1 MESRRNY
8 RTIVLSDIHLG
19 TSHSKVEQ
27 VCNFLSQA
35 NCERLILNG
44 DIIDG
49 WSLQKFGAGKWK
61 PQHTRFFKIIMKM
74 MENYGTE
81 VIYIR
86 GNHDDFIDSLAPLKF
101 ANLSIVKEYMLES
114 NGRHYFITHGDV
126 FDKVTTQMKWLAK
139 LGDIGYTLLLWLNSQ
154 YNRWRIKQGKPYYS
168 LSQEIKQKVKSAVSY
183 ISDFEKVL
191 AEFARNR
198 QCEGVICGHIHHPEN
213 KMIGDVHYLNSGDW
227 VKRCRRSLRMKR
239 ATGIFCIIPLTW
251 IKKIQTTRI
260 WFLHLYLLHHE
271 SNIYCSGRG
280 KRSSYAGYCHGKAS
294 DKQRISC
301 DRSTG
306 GKKLV
311 ETAPG
316 IFHT

>member
-168 LSQEIKQKVKSAVSY
+168 LS
-183 ISDFEKVL
+183 
-191 AEFARNR
+191 
-198 QCEGVICGHIHHPEN
+198 
-213 KMIGDVHYLNSGDW
+213 
-227 VKRCRRSLRMKR
+227 RR
-239 ATGIFCIIPLTW
+239 
-251 IKKIQTTRI
+251 
-260 WFLHLYLLHHE
+260 
-271 SNIYCSGRG
+271 
-280 KRSSYAGYCHGKAS
+280 
-294 DKQRISC
+294 
-301 DRSTG
+301 
-306 GKKLV
+306 
-311 ETAPG
+311 
-316 IFHT
+316 